1 VQLHWRHKMTDYIQV
16 KDHPD
21 LVRETNSHAIVNT
34 NMAAYK
40 AAVDRSRAAQ
50 KNKDDLRDA
59 VRDINNLKSEMHEI
73 KNLLLQMMD
82 KK

>member
-1 VQLHWRHKMTDYIQV
+1 MTEYIQV

-21 LVRETNSHAIVNT
+21 LVRETNSHAIINT

-59 VRDINNLKSEMHEI
+59 VRDINNLKCEMHEI
-73 KNLLLQMMD
+73 KNLLLQLVD

>member
-1 VQLHWRHKMTDYIQV
+1 MTDYIQV

-73 KNLLLQMMD
+73 KSLLLKLVD
-82 KK
+82 KE

>member
-1 VQLHWRHKMTDYIQV
+1 MQLHWRHKMTDYIQV

-73 KNLLLQMMD
+73 KDLLLQMMD

>member
-1 VQLHWRHKMTDYIQV
+1 MTDYIQV
-16 KDHPD
+16 KDYPD

-82 KK
+82 RK

>member
-82 KK
+82 RK

>member
-1 VQLHWRHKMTDYIQV
+1 MTEYLRV

-21 LVRETNSHAIVNT
+21 LVRDTQSHAVVNT
-34 NMAAYK
+34 NMAAYR
-40 AAVDRSRAAQ
+40 AAVERSRSAQ
-50 KNKDDLRDA
+50 KSKDELRDA

-82 KK
+82 KE

>member
-1 VQLHWRHKMTDYIQV
+1 MTEYIQV

-40 AAVDRSRAAQ
+40 AAVERSRAAQ
-50 KNKDDLRDA
+50 KQKDELRDS
-59 VRDINNLKSEMHEI
+59 VRDINNLKCEMHEI
-73 KNLLLQMMD
+73 KNLLLQLVD

>member
-1 VQLHWRHKMTDYIQV
+1 MTEYLQV

-21 LVRETNSHAIVNT
+21 LVRDTQSHAVVNT
-34 NMAAYK
+34 NMAAYR
-40 AAVDRSRAAQ
+40 AAVERSRSAQ
-50 KNKDDLRDA
+50 KSKDELRDA

-82 KK
+82 RD

>member
-1 VQLHWRHKMTDYIQV
+1 MTEYIQV

-40 AAVDRSRAAQ
+40 AAVERSRAVQ
-50 KNKDDLRDA
+50 KQKDELRDA
-59 VRDINNLKSEMHEI
+59 VRDINNLKCEMHEI
-73 KNLLLQMMD
+73 KNLLLQLVD

>member
-1 VQLHWRHKMTDYIQV
+1 MSEEYIQV
-16 KDHPD
+16 EDNPNLARD
-21 LVRETNSHAIVNT
+21 VNSRAVVNT

-40 AAVDRSRAAQ
+40 AAVERSRAVQ
-50 KNKDDLRDA
+50 KNKDELRDA

-73 KNLLLQMMD
+73 KNLLLQIVD

>member
-1 VQLHWRHKMTDYIQV
+1 MSEYIQV
-16 KDHPD
+16 EDNPNLARD
-21 LVRETNSHAIVNT
+21 PNSRAVVNT

-40 AAVDRSRAAQ
+40 AAVERSRAVQ
-50 KNKDDLRDA
+50 KNKDELRDA

-73 KNLLLQMMD
+73 KNLLLQIVD

>member
-1 VQLHWRHKMTDYIQV
+1 MSELIQV

-21 LVRETNSHAIVNT
+21 LARDKDSHAIVNT
-34 NMAAYK
+34 NMAAYE
-40 AAVDRSRAAQ
+40 AAVRRSRSAQ
-50 KNKDDLRDA
+50 NQKDELRDA